1 MKKLRILFQYF
12 LTLMTTSYSQYS
24 AKGDLIWL
32 MLRPW
37 IFIPRVLY
45 ILLTFIF
52 LFLRILFQG
61 NSKNKNVQ
69 KNLSK
74 YLFDV
79 ITDLGPCF
87 IKLGQALSTRPDLV
101 RQDWLTE
108 LTNLQDNLPA
118 FDHKI
123 AVKIIEEELGAPPTE
138 LFDEFPE
145 SPIASASLGQVYKT
159 KTKNNTYVAVKVQ
172 RPNLYFLIRRDVVIL
187 RFIGTFFSPF
197 LPLNIGVG
205 IGEIIDEFGKALF
218 DEIDYEKEGEN
229 ALKFANLFKNN
240 PNVFIPKFEKEFSS
254 KRIITTS
261 WIDGVKLR
269 DRALLEEN
277 NLVPSS
283 FIKTCVISG
292 LQQLFEYGYFH
303 ADPHPGN
310 MFALKGG
317 NADYGNLAYVDFGMM
332 DTITNSDR
340 LTLIK
345 AIVHIINDEYY
356 LLAKDFQKLGFL
368 TKEQDLQKLVVPL
381 KEVLGGSFGAEVG
394 TFNLKNVTD
403 KFSKLMYSYPFRV
416 PSRFALIIRAVV
428 SQEGLALRL
437 DPEFKILKIAY
448 PYIAKKLLTDNSEE
462 ILEILLEV
470 VFDKKGQIQIEKV
483 ESLLN
488 ILFKDSQNINSDLIP
503 VANAG
508 LKLIASNKGSEVRKN
523 LLLSLIK
530 DDKLELTDAKKLLS
544 LIRDTFSPLN
554 IAKSAFQNIISPI

>member
-1 MKKLRILFQYF
+1 
-12 LTLMTTSYSQYS
+12 MTQNYSKYS

-37 IFIPRVLY
+37 IFIPRILY

-101 RQDWLTE
+101 RQDWLAE
-108 LTNLQDNLPA
+108 LTNLQDNLPP
-118 FDHKI
+118 FEHKI
-123 AVKIIEEELGAPPTE
+123 ALKIIEEELGAPASE
-138 LFDEFPE
+138 LFEDFPD
-145 SPIASASLGQVYKT
+145 SPIASASLGQVYKA
-159 KTKNNTYVAVKVQ
+159 KIDNNAFLAVKVQ

-187 RFIGTFFSPF
+187 RFLASFFSPF

-205 IGEIIDEFGKALF
+205 IGEIIDEFGKALL
-218 DEIDYEKEGEN
+218 DEIDYEKEGKN
-229 ALKFANLFKNN
+229 ALKFAGLFKEN
-240 PNVFIPKFEKEFSS
+240 PNVFIPRFEKKFSS
-254 KRIITTS
+254 KRVITTS

-269 DRALLEEN
+269 DRDLLEQN
-277 NLVPSS
+277 NLIPAS

-317 NADYGNLAYVDFGMM
+317 NADCGNLAYVDFGMM

-345 AIVHIINDEYY
+345 AIVHIINEEYY

-368 TKEQDLQKLVVPL
+368 TKNQDLQEIVVPL

-394 TFNLKNVTD
+394 NFNLKNVTD

-470 VFDKKGQIQIEKV
+470 VFDNEGRIQIEKV

-488 ILFKDSQNINSDLIP
+488 ILFKDNENINSDLIP

-508 LKLIASNKGSEVRKN
+508 LKLFVSRKGSEVRKN

-530 DDKLELTDAKKLLS
+530 DDKLELGDAKKLLG

-554 IAKSAFQNIISPI
+554 IAKSAVKNIITPA

>member
-1 MKKLRILFQYF
+1 MA
-12 LTLMTTSYSQYS
+12 TSYSKYS
-24 AKGDLIWL
+24 PKGDLIWL
-32 MLRPW
+32 ILRPW
-37 IFIPRVLY
+37 ILLPRVLY
-45 ILLTFIF
+45 ILLTLIF
-52 LFLRILFQG
+52 LLVRILFQG
-61 NSKNKNVQ
+61 NSNSKNVQ

-108 LTNLQDNLPA
+108 LTNLQDNLPP

-123 AVKIIEEELGAPPTE
+123 ALKIIEDELGLPADE
-138 LFDEFPE
+138 LFDNFPDE
-145 SPIASASLGQVYKT
+145 PIASASLGIVYKAN
-159 KTKNNTYVAVKVQ
+159 TKNNNLCAVKVQ
-172 RPNLYFLIRRDVVIL
+172 RPNLYFLIRRDIVIL
-187 RFIGTFFSPF
+187 KILATTFGSF

-218 DEIDYEKEGEN
+218 NEIDYEQEGKN
-229 ALKFANLFKNN
+229 ALKFAEFFKSN
-240 PNVFIPKFEKEFSS
+240 PNVFVPKLEKDFSS
-254 KRIITTS
+254 KRVITTS

-269 DRALLEEN
+269 DREILVQN
-277 NLVPSS
+277 NLIPSS
-283 FIKTCVISG
+283 YIRTCVISG

-317 NADYGNLAYVDFGMM
+317 SSDYGHLAYVDFGMM

-345 AIVHIINDEYY
+345 SIVHLINQEY
-356 LLAKDFQKLGFL
+356 LLMAKDFQELGFL
-368 TKEQDLQKLVVPL
+368 TKEQDLELLVDPL

-394 TFNLKNVTD
+394 NFNLKNVTD

-448 PYIAKKLLTDNSEE
+448 PYIAKKLLTDNSDE
-462 ILEILLEV
+462 IVNILLEV
-470 VFDKKGQIQIEKV
+470 LFDKKGRIQIDKL

-488 ILFKDSQNINSDLIP
+488 TLFKDTENINADLIP

-508 LKLIASNKGSEVRKN
+508 LKLFVSEKGAEVRKN

-530 DDKLELTDAKKLLS
+530 DDRLEFKDTEKLLI
-544 LIRDTFSPLN
+544 LLRDTFSPLKL
-554 IAKSAFQNIISPI
+554 AKSAVQSIISPA

>member
-1 MKKLRILFQYF
+1 
-12 LTLMTTSYSQYS
+12 MTSSYSKYS

-45 ILLTFIF
+45 ILLTVVF

-61 NSKNKNVQ
+61 NSKNQNVQ

-79 ITDLGPCF
+79 ITNLGPCF

-123 AVKIIEEELGAPPTE
+123 ALNIIEEELGAPAHE
-138 LFDEFPE
+138 LFDEFPD
-145 SPIASASLGQVYKT
+145 SPIASASLGQVYKA
-159 KTKNNTYVAVKVQ
+159 KIKNNAYLAVKVQ

-187 RFIGTFFSPF
+187 RFLATFLSPF

-229 ALKFANLFKNN
+229 ALKFAELFKDN
-240 PNVFIPKFEKEFSS
+240 PNVFIPKLEKQFSS

-277 NLVPSS
+277 NLIPSS

-317 NADYGNLAYVDFGMM
+317 NSDFGNLAYVDFGMM

-345 AIVHIINDEYY
+345 AIVHIINEEFY

-368 TKEQDLQKLVVPL
+368 TKEQDLQKLVEPL

-394 TFNLKNVTD
+394 NFNLKNVTD

-448 PYIAKKLLTDNSEE
+448 PYIAKKLLTDNSDE

-470 VFDKKGQIQIEKV
+470 IFDNQGRIQIAKV

-488 ILFKDSQNINSDLIP
+488 ILFKDSDNINSDLIP

-508 LKLIASNKGSEVRKN
+508 LKLFVSKKGSEVRKS

-530 DDKLELTDAKKLLS
+530 DDKIELSDAKKLVD
-544 LIRDTFSPLN
+544 LIRDTFNPVN
-554 IAKSAFQNIISPI
+554 IAKSAVQNIISPV

>member
-1 MKKLRILFQYF
+1 MA
-12 LTLMTTSYSQYS
+12 TSYSKYS
-24 AKGDLIWL
+24 PKGDMIWL
-32 MLRPW
+32 ILRPW
-37 IFIPRVLY
+37 ILLPRVLY
-45 ILLTFIF
+45 ILLTLIF
-52 LFLRILFQG
+52 LLVRILLQG
-61 NSKNKNVQ
+61 NSNSKSVQ

-108 LTNLQDNLPA
+108 LTNLQDNLPP
-118 FDHKI
+118 FEHKI
-123 AVKIIEEELGAPPTE
+123 ALKIIEDELGIPANE
-138 LFDEFPE
+138 LFDDFPDE
-145 SPIASASLGQVYKT
+145 PIASASLGIVYKA
-159 KTKNNTYVAVKVQ
+159 KTKNNNLCAVKVQ
-172 RPNLYFLIRRDVVIL
+172 RPNLYFLIRRDIVIL
-187 RFIGTFFSPF
+187 KILATAFGSF

-218 DEIDYEKEGEN
+218 DEIDYEQEGKN
-229 ALKFANLFKNN
+229 ALKFANFFKSN
-240 PNVFIPKFEKEFSS
+240 PNVFVPKLEKEFSS
-254 KRIITTS
+254 KRVITTS

-269 DRALLEEN
+269 DREILEKN
-277 NLVPSS
+277 NLMPSS
-283 FIKTCVISG
+283 FIRTCVISG

-317 NADYGNLAYVDFGMM
+317 SLDYGHLAYVDFGMM

-345 AIVHIINDEYY
+345 AIVHLINQEY
-356 LLAKDFQKLGFL
+356 LLMAKDFQKLGFL
-368 TKEQDLQKLVVPL
+368 TKEQDLEQLVEPL

-394 TFNLKNVTD
+394 SFNLKNVTD

-448 PYIAKKLLTDNSEE
+448 PYIAKKLLTDNSDE
-462 ILEILLEV
+462 IVNILLEV
-470 VFDKKGQIQIEKV
+470 VFDNEGRIQIDKL

-488 ILFKDSQNINSDLIP
+488 ILFKDTENIDADLIP

-508 LKLIASNKGSEVRKN
+508 LKLIISEKGSEVRKN

-530 DDKLELTDAKKLLS
+530 DDRLEFKDAEKLLI
-544 LIRDTFSPLN
+544 LLRDTFSPLKL
-554 IAKSAFQNIISPI
+554 AKSAVQNMMSPF

>member
-1 MKKLRILFQYF
+1 
-12 LTLMTTSYSQYS
+12 MTRSYSQYS
-24 AKGDLIWL
+24 AKGNLIWL
-32 MLRPW
+32 ILRPW

-118 FDHKI
+118 FDQKI
-123 AVKIIEEELGAPPTE
+123 AIKIIEEELGAPPNE

-145 SPIASASLGQVYKT
+145 SPVASASLGQVYKA
-159 KTKNNTYVAVKVQ
+159 KTKNNSYVAVKVQ

-187 RFIGTFFSPF
+187 RVLATFLSPF

-218 DEIDYEKEGEN
+218 DEIDYQKEAEN
-229 ALKFANLFKNN
+229 ALRFANLFKEN
-240 PNVFIPKFEKEFSS
+240 PNIFIPKLEKQFSS
-254 KRIITTS
+254 KRVITTS

-269 DRALLEEN
+269 DRFLLEKN
-277 NLVPSS
+277 NLIPAS

-292 LQQLFEYGYFH
+292 LQQLFEFGYFH

-317 NADYGNLAYVDFGMM
+317 NADCGNLAYVDFGMM

-345 AIVHIINDEYY
+345 AIVHIINEEYY
-356 LLAKDFQKLGFL
+356 LLAEDFQKLGFL
-368 TKEQDLQKLVVPL
+368 TKEQDLQKLVEPL

-394 TFNLKNVTD
+394 NFNLKNVTD

-462 ILEILLEV
+462 ILDILLEV

-488 ILFKDSQNINSDLIP
+488 ILFRDSENINSDLIP

-508 LKLIASNKGSEVRKN
+508 LKLFLSKKGSEVRKN
-523 LLLSLIK
+523 FLLSLIK
-530 DDKLELTDAKKLLS
+530 DEKLEVTDAKKLLA

-554 IAKSAFQNIISPI
+554 IAKSAVQNIISTV

>member
-1 MKKLRILFQYF
+1 MA
-12 LTLMTTSYSQYS
+12 TSYSKYS
-24 AKGDLIWL
+24 PKGDMIWL
-32 MLRPW
+32 ILRPW
-37 IFIPRVLY
+37 ILLPRVLY
-45 ILLTFIF
+45 ILLTLIF
-52 LFLRILFQG
+52 LLVRILFQG
-61 NSKNKNVQ
+61 NSNSKSVQ

-108 LTNLQDNLPA
+108 LTNLQDNLPP

-123 AVKIIEEELGAPPTE
+123 ALKIIEDELGLPADE
-138 LFDEFPE
+138 LFDNFPDE
-145 SPIASASLGQVYKT
+145 PIASASLGIVYKAN
-159 KTKNNTYVAVKVQ
+159 TKNNNLCAVKVQ
-172 RPNLYFLIRRDVVIL
+172 RPNLYFLIRRDIVIL
-187 RFIGTFFSPF
+187 KILATTFGSF

-218 DEIDYEKEGEN
+218 NEIDYEQEGEN
-229 ALKFANLFKNN
+229 ALKFADYFKSN
-240 PNVFIPKFEKEFSS
+240 PNVFIPKLEKDFSS
-254 KRIITTS
+254 KRVITTS

-269 DRALLEEN
+269 DREILEQN
-277 NLVPSS
+277 NLIPSS
-283 FIKTCVISG
+283 YIRTCVISG

-317 NADYGNLAYVDFGMM
+317 SSDYGHLAYVDFGMM

-345 AIVHIINDEYY
+345 SIVHLINQEY
-356 LLAKDFQKLGFL
+356 LLMAKDFQELGFL
-368 TKEQDLQKLVVPL
+368 TKEQDLELLVDPL

-394 TFNLKNVTD
+394 NFNLKNVTD

-448 PYIAKKLLTDNSEE
+448 PYIAKKLLTDNSDE
-462 ILEILLEV
+462 IVNILLEV
-470 VFDKKGQIQIEKV
+470 VFDKEGRIQIDKL

-488 ILFKDSQNINSDLIP
+488 TLFKDTENINADLIP

-508 LKLIASNKGSEVRKN
+508 LKLFVSEKGAEVRKN
-523 LLLSLIK
+523 LLLSLVK
-530 DDKLELTDAKKLLS
+530 DDRLEFKDAEKLLI
-544 LIRDTFSPLN
+544 LLRDTFSPIKL
-554 IAKSAFQNIISPI
+554 AKSAVQSIISPA

>member
-1 MKKLRILFQYF
+1 
-12 LTLMTTSYSQYS
+12 MTRSYSQYS
-24 AKGDLIWL
+24 VKGDLIWL
-32 MLRPW
+32 ILRPW

-123 AVKIIEEELGAPPTE
+123 ALKTIEEELGAPPNE

-145 SPIASASLGQVYKT
+145 SPIASASLGQVYKA

-172 RPNLYFLIRRDVVIL
+172 RPNLHFLIRRDVVIL
-187 RFIGTFFSPF
+187 RFLATFFSPF

-229 ALKFANLFKNN
+229 ALKFANLFKDN
-240 PNVFIPKFEKEFSS
+240 PNVFIPKLEKKFSS

-317 NADYGNLAYVDFGMM
+317 NADSGNLAYVDFGMM

-356 LLAKDFQKLGFL
+356 LLAEDFQKLGFL
-368 TKEQDLQKLVVPL
+368 TKDQDLQELVGPL
-381 KEVLGGSFGAEVG
+381 KKVLGGSLGAEVG
-394 TFNLKNVTD
+394 NFNLKNVTD
-403 KFSKLMYSYPFRV
+403 NFSKLMYSYPFRV

-448 PYIAKKLLTDNSEE
+448 PYIAKKLLTDNSDE
-462 ILEILLEV
+462 ILGILLEV
-470 VFDKKGQIQIEKV
+470 VFDEKGRIKIEKV

-488 ILFKDSQNINSDLIP
+488 ILFKDTENINSDLIP

-508 LKLIASNKGSEVRKN
+508 LKLIVSKKGSEVRKN
-523 LLLSLIK
+523 LLLSL
-530 DDKLELTDAKKLLS
+530 
-544 LIRDTFSPLN
+544 
-554 IAKSAFQNIISPI
+554 

>member
-1 MKKLRILFQYF
+1 MAI
-12 LTLMTTSYSQYS
+12 SYSKYS
-24 AKGDLIWL
+24 PKVDLIWL
-32 MLRPW
+32 ILRPW

-45 ILLTFIF
+45 ILLTLIF
-52 LFLRILFQG
+52 LLVRILFQS

-79 ITDLGPCF
+79 ITSLGPCF

-101 RQDWLTE
+101 RQDWLNE
-108 LTNLQDNLPA
+108 LTNLQDNLPP
-118 FDHKI
+118 FEHKI
-123 AVKIIEEELGAPPTE
+123 ALQIIEDELGAPANE
-138 LFDEFPE
+138 LFDDFPNE
-145 SPIASASLGQVYKT
+145 PIASASLGQVYKART
-159 KTKNNTYVAVKVQ
+159 KSNTYCAVKVQ

-187 RFIGTFFSPF
+187 KILATSFSPF

-218 DEIDYEKEGEN
+218 EEIDYEKEGEN
-229 ALKFANLFKNN
+229 ALRFADLFKSN
-240 PNVFIPKFEKEFSS
+240 PNVFIPKLEKNFSA
-254 KRIITTS
+254 KRVITTS

-269 DRALLEEN
+269 DRKILQEH
-277 NLVPSS
+277 NLIPASY
-283 FIKTCVISG
+283 IKTCVISG

-317 NADYGNLAYVDFGMM
+317 NADSGHLAYVDFGMM
-332 DTITNSDR
+332 DTISNSDR
-340 LTLIK
+340 ITLIK
-345 AIVHIINDEYY
+345 AIVHLINEEYF
-356 LLAKDFQKLGFL
+356 LMAKDFQKLGFL
-368 TKEQDLQKLVVPL
+368 TKEQNLEQLVEPL
-381 KEVLGGSFGAEVG
+381 KEVLGGSLSAEVG
-394 TFNLKNVTD
+394 NFNLKNVTD

-448 PYIAKKLLTDNSEE
+448 PYIAKKLLTDNSDE

-470 VFDKKGQIQIEKV
+470 VFDAKGRIQIEKV

-488 ILFKDSQNINSDLIP
+488 ILFKDSDNINSDLIP

-508 LKLIASNKGSEVRKN
+508 LKLFVSKKGSEVRKN

-530 DDKLELTDAKKLLS
+530 DDKLEFKDAKKLLS
-544 LIRDTFSPLN
+544 LIRETFSPLN
-554 IAKSAFQNIISPI
+554 IAKSAFQNIISPV

>member
-1 MKKLRILFQYF
+1 
-12 LTLMTTSYSQYS
+12 MTRSYPQYS

-32 MLRPW
+32 ILRPW

-123 AVKIIEEELGAPPTE
+123 ALKIIEEELGAPPNE

-159 KTKNNTYVAVKVQ
+159 KTKNSTYVAVKVQ
-172 RPNLYFLIRRDVVIL
+172 RPNLYFFIRRDVVIL
-187 RFIGTFFSPF
+187 RFLATFLSPF

-205 IGEIIDEFGKALF
+205 IGEIIDEFGKALL
-218 DEIDYEKEGEN
+218 DEIDYEKEAEN
-229 ALKFANLFKNN
+229 TLKFANLFKNN
-240 PNVFIPKFEKEFSS
+240 PNVFIPKLEKQFSS

-340 LTLIK
+340 ITLIK

-368 TKEQDLQKLVVPL
+368 TKEQDLQKLVEPL

-394 TFNLKNVTD
+394 NFNLKNVTD
-403 KFSKLMYSYPFRV
+403 KFSKLMYLYPFRV

-428 SQEGLALRL
+428 SQEGLALRI

-470 VFDKKGQIQIEKV
+470 VFDKKGRIQIKKV

-488 ILFKDSQNINSDLIP
+488 ILFKDSENINSDIIP

-508 LKLIASNKGSEVRKN
+508 LKLIVSNKGSEVRKN
-523 LLLSLIK
+523 LLLSLIR

-554 IAKSAFQNIISPI
+554 IAKSAVQNIISPV

>member
-1 MKKLRILFQYF
+1 
-12 LTLMTTSYSQYS
+12 MTKSYSQYS
-24 AKGDLIWL
+24 AKDDLIWL
-32 MLRPW
+32 ILRPW

-123 AVKIIEEELGAPPTE
+123 ALKIIEEELGAPPNE

-145 SPIASASLGQVYKT
+145 NPIASASLGQVYKT
-159 KTKNNTYVAVKVQ
+159 KTKDNTYVAVKVQ

-187 RFIGTFFSPF
+187 RFLATFLSPF

-229 ALKFANLFKNN
+229 ALKFANLFKDN
-240 PNVFIPKFEKEFSS
+240 PNVFIPKLEKKFSS

-269 DRALLEEN
+269 DRTLLEEN

-292 LQQLFEYGYFH
+292 LQQLFEHGYFH

-317 NADYGNLAYVDFGMM
+317 NADYGNLAYIDFGMM

-345 AIVHIINDEYY
+345 AIVHIINNEYY

-368 TKEQDLQKLVVPL
+368 TKEQDLQELVEPL
-381 KEVLGGSFGAEVG
+381 KEVLGGSLSAEVG
-394 TFNLKNVTD
+394 NFNLKNVTD

-448 PYIAKKLLTDNSEE
+448 PYIAKKLLTDNSDE

-470 VFDKKGQIQIEKV
+470 VFDNKGRIQIEKV

-488 ILFKDSQNINSDLIP
+488 ILFKDSENINSDLIP

-508 LKLIASNKGSEVRKN
+508 LKLFVSKKGSEVRRN

-530 DDKLELTDAKKLLS
+530 DDKLELTDAKKLLN
-544 LIRDTFSPLN
+544 LIRDIFSPLN
-554 IAKSAFQNIISPI
+554 IAKSAVQKIISPV

>member
-1 MKKLRILFQYF
+1 MA
-12 LTLMTTSYSQYS
+12 TSYSKYS
-24 AKGDLIWL
+24 PKGDMIWL
-32 MLRPW
+32 ILRPW
-37 IFIPRVLY
+37 ILLPRVLY
-45 ILLTFIF
+45 ILLTLIF
-52 LFLRILFQG
+52 LLVRILFQG
-61 NSKNKNVQ
+61 NSNSKNVQ

-108 LTNLQDNLPA
+108 LTNLQDNLPP

-123 AVKIIEEELGAPPTE
+123 ALKIIEDELGLPADE
-138 LFDEFPE
+138 LFDNFPDE
-145 SPIASASLGQVYKT
+145 PIASASLGIVYKAN
-159 KTKNNTYVAVKVQ
+159 TKNNNFCAVKVQ
-172 RPNLYFLIRRDVVIL
+172 RPNLYFLIRRDIVIL
-187 RFIGTFFSPF
+187 KILATTFGSF

-218 DEIDYEKEGEN
+218 NEIDYEQEGEN
-229 ALKFANLFKNN
+229 ALKFADYFKSN
-240 PNVFIPKFEKEFSS
+240 PNVFIPKLEKDFSS
-254 KRIITTS
+254 KRVITTS
-261 WIDGVKLR
+261 WIDGIKLR
-269 DRALLEEN
+269 DREILEQN
-277 NLVPSS
+277 NLIPSS
-283 FIKTCVISG
+283 YIRTCVISG

-317 NADYGNLAYVDFGMM
+317 SSDYGHLAYVDFGMM

-345 AIVHIINDEYY
+345 SIVHLINQEY
-356 LLAKDFQKLGFL
+356 LLMAKDFQELGFL
-368 TKEQDLQKLVVPL
+368 TKEQDLELLVDPL

-394 TFNLKNVTD
+394 NFNLKNVTD

-448 PYIAKKLLTDNSEE
+448 PYIAKKLLTDNSDE
-462 ILEILLEV
+462 IVNILLEV
-470 VFDKKGQIQIEKV
+470 VFDKEGRIQIDKL

-488 ILFKDSQNINSDLIP
+488 TLFKDTENINADLIP

-508 LKLIASNKGSEVRKN
+508 LKLFVSKKGAEVRKN

-530 DDKLELTDAKKLLS
+530 DDRLEFKDAEKLLI
-544 LIRDTFSPLN
+544 LLRDTFSPIKL
-554 IAKSAFQNIISPI
+554 AKSAVQSIISPA

>member
-1 MKKLRILFQYF
+1 MA
-12 LTLMTTSYSQYS
+12 TSYSKYS
-24 AKGDLIWL
+24 PKGDMIWL
-32 MLRPW
+32 ILRPW
-37 IFIPRVLY
+37 ILLPRVLY
-45 ILLTFIF
+45 ILLTLIF
-52 LFLRILFQG
+52 LLVRILFQG
-61 NSKNKNVQ
+61 NSNSKNVQ

-108 LTNLQDNLPA
+108 LTNLQDNLPP

-123 AVKIIEEELGAPPTE
+123 ALKIIEDELGLPADE
-138 LFDEFPE
+138 LFDNFPDE
-145 SPIASASLGQVYKT
+145 PIASASLGIVYKAN
-159 KTKNNTYVAVKVQ
+159 TKNNNFCAVKVQ
-172 RPNLYFLIRRDVVIL
+172 RPNLYFLIRRDIVIL
-187 RFIGTFFSPF
+187 KILATTFGSF

-218 DEIDYEKEGEN
+218 NEIDYEQEGEN
-229 ALKFANLFKNN
+229 ALKFADYFKSN
-240 PNVFIPKFEKEFSS
+240 PNVFIPKLEKDFSS
-254 KRIITTS
+254 KRVITTS
-261 WIDGVKLR
+261 WIDGIKLR
-269 DRALLEEN
+269 DREILEQN
-277 NLVPSS
+277 NLIPSS
-283 FIKTCVISG
+283 YIRTCVISG

-317 NADYGNLAYVDFGMM
+317 SSDYGHLAYVDFGMM

-345 AIVHIINDEYY
+345 SIVHLINQEY
-356 LLAKDFQKLGFL
+356 LLMAKDFQELGFL
-368 TKEQDLQKLVVPL
+368 TKEQDLELLVDPL

-394 TFNLKNVTD
+394 NFNLKNVTD

-448 PYIAKKLLTDNSEE
+448 PYIAKKLLTDNSDE
-462 ILEILLEV
+462 IVNILLEV
-470 VFDKKGQIQIEKV
+470 VFDKEGRIQIDKL

-488 ILFKDSQNINSDLIP
+488 TLFKDTENINADLIP

-508 LKLIASNKGSEVRKN
+508 LKLFVSEKGAEVRKN
-523 LLLSLIK
+523 LLLSLVK
-530 DDKLELTDAKKLLS
+530 DDRLEFKDAEKLLI
-544 LIRDTFSPLN
+544 LLRDTFSPIKL
-554 IAKSAFQNIISPI
+554 AKSAVQSIISPA

>member
-1 MKKLRILFQYF
+1 
-12 LTLMTTSYSQYS
+12 MTKPYSKYS

-32 MLRPW
+32 LLRPW

-87 IKLGQALSTRPDLV
+87 IKLGQALSTRPDLI
-101 RQDWLTE
+101 RQDWLLE

-118 FDHKI
+118 FDHKL
-123 AVKIIEEELGAPPTE
+123 ALKIIEEELGAPANE
-138 LFDEFPE
+138 LFDDFPD
-145 SPIASASLGQVYKT
+145 SPIASASLGQVYKA
-159 KTKNNTYVAVKVQ
+159 KIKNNNFLAVKVQ

-187 RFIGTFFSPF
+187 RFLATFFSPF

-218 DEIDYEKEGEN
+218 NEIDYEKEGEN
-229 ALKFANLFKNN
+229 ALKFANLFKDN
-240 PNVFIPKFEKEFSS
+240 PNVFIPKLEKQFSS

-317 NADYGNLAYVDFGMM
+317 NSDYGNLAYVDFGMM

-368 TKEQDLQKLVVPL
+368 TKDQDLQKLIEPL
-381 KEVLGGSFGAEVG
+381 KEVLGGSLTAEVG
-394 TFNLKNVTD
+394 NFNLKNVTD

-428 SQEGLALRL
+428 SQEGLALKL

-448 PYIAKKLLTDNSEE
+448 PYIAKKLLTDNSDE

-470 VFDKKGQIQIEKV
+470 VFDNKGRIQIEKV

-488 ILFKDSQNINSDLIP
+488 ILFKDSENINSDLIP

-508 LKLIASNKGSEVRKN
+508 LKLFVSKKGSEVRKN

-554 IAKSAFQNIISPI
+554 IAKSAVQNIISPV

>member
-1 MKKLRILFQYF
+1 
-12 LTLMTTSYSQYS
+12 MTRSYSQYS
-24 AKGDLIWL
+24 AKVDLIWL
-32 MLRPW
+32 ILRPW

-52 LFLRILFQG
+52 LLLRILFQG

-74 YLFDV
+74 YLFNV

-108 LTNLQDNLPA
+108 LTKLQDNLPA

-123 AVKIIEEELGAPPTE
+123 ALKIIEEELGSPPNE

-145 SPIASASLGQVYKT
+145 SPIASASLGQVYKA

-187 RFIGTFFSPF
+187 RFLATFLSPF

-229 ALKFANLFKNN
+229 ALKFANLFKDNQ
-240 PNVFIPKFEKEFSS
+240 NVFIPKFEKQFSS

-345 AIVHIINDEYY
+345 AIVHIFNNEYY

-368 TKEQDLQKLVVPL
+368 TKEQDLRILVEPL
-381 KEVLGGSFGAEVG
+381 KEVLGGSLNAEVG
-394 TFNLKNVTD
+394 NFNLKNVTD

-448 PYIAKKLLTDNSEE
+448 PYIAKKLLTDNSDE

-470 VFDKKGQIQIEKV
+470 VFDNKGRIQIEKV

-488 ILFKDSQNINSDLIP
+488 ILFQDSENINSDLIP

-508 LKLIASNKGSEVRKN
+508 LKLFVSKKGSEVRKN

-530 DDKLELTDAKKLLS
+530 EDKLELTDARKLLS
-544 LIRDTFSPLN
+544 LIKNTFSPLN
-554 IAKSAFQNIISPI
+554 IAKSAVQNMISPV

>member
-1 MKKLRILFQYF
+1 MAN
-12 LTLMTTSYSQYS
+12 SDSNYS
-24 AKGDLIWL
+24 AREDLIWL
-32 MLRPW
+32 ILRPW

-45 ILLTFIF
+45 ILLTLIF
-52 LFLRILFQG
+52 LAIRILFQG
-61 NSKNKNVQ
+61 NSKSKAAQ

-79 ITDLGPCF
+79 ITELGPCF

-108 LTNLQDNLPA
+108 LTNLQDNLPP
-118 FDHKI
+118 FKHKI
-123 AVKIIEEELGAPPTE
+123 ALQIIEEELGSPANE
-138 LFDEFPE
+138 LFEEFPE
-145 SPIASASLGQVYKT
+145 KPIASASLGQVYKA
-159 KTKNNTYVAVKVQ
+159 KTKNNSYCAVKVQ

-187 RFIGTFFSPF
+187 RMLATTFSPF

-205 IGEIIDEFGKALF
+205 IGEIIDEFGKSLF
-218 DEIDYEKEGEN
+218 EEIDYEKEGKN
-229 ALKFANLFKNN
+229 AVRFANLFKAN
-240 PNVFIPKFEKEFSS
+240 PNVFIPKLEKDFSS
-254 KRIITTS
+254 KRVITTS
-261 WIDGVKLR
+261 WIDGVKLK
-269 DRALLEEN
+269 DREILERN

-292 LQQLFEYGYFH
+292 LQQLFEHGYFH

-310 MFALKGG
+310 MFALKSGS
-317 NADYGNLAYVDFGMM
+317 ADLGHLAYVDFGMM

-340 LTLIK
+340 ITLIK
-345 AIVHIINDEYY
+345 AIVHIINDEYL

-368 TKEQDLQKLVVPL
+368 TKDQDLEKLVEPL

-394 TFNLKNVTD
+394 NFNLKNVTD

-437 DPEFKILKIAY
+437 DPEFKILNIAY
-448 PYIAKKLLTDNSEE
+448 PYIAKKLLTDNSDE

-470 VFDKKGQIQIEKV
+470 LFDSEGRIQIEKV
-483 ESLLN
+483 QSLLD
-488 ILFKDSQNINSDLIP
+488 ILFKESESFNSDLIP

-508 LKLIASNKGSEVRKN
+508 LKLVVGEKGSEVRKSF
-523 LLLSLIK
+523 LLSLIR
-530 DDKLELTDAKKLLS
+530 DDKLELKDAEKLLS
-544 LIRDTFSPLN
+544 LIRKTFSPLKL
-554 IAKSAFQNIISPI
+554 ARSAVQNIISPA

>member
-1 MKKLRILFQYF
+1 
-12 LTLMTTSYSQYS
+12 MTSSYSQYS

-32 MLRPW
+32 ILRPW

-52 LFLRILFQG
+52 LILRILIQG
-61 NSKNKNVQ
+61 NSKNKYVQ
-69 KNLSK
+69 RNLSK

-123 AVKIIEEELGAPPTE
+123 ALKIIEEELGAPPNE

-187 RFIGTFFSPF
+187 RFLATLFSPF

-218 DEIDYEKEGEN
+218 EEIDYEKEGEN
-229 ALKFANLFKNN
+229 ALKFANLFKEN
-240 PNVFIPKFEKEFSS
+240 PNVFIPKLEKKFSS

-269 DRALLEEN
+269 DRALLEAN
-277 NLVPSS
+277 NLVPST

-340 LTLIK
+340 ITLIK

-368 TKEQDLQKLVVPL
+368 TKGQDLHKLVEPL

-394 TFNLKNVTD
+394 NFNLKNVTD

-470 VFDKKGQIQIEKV
+470 VFDKKGRIQIEKV

-488 ILFKDSQNINSDLIP
+488 ILFKDSENINSDLIP

-508 LKLIASNKGSEVRKN
+508 LKLIVSNKGSEVRKN

-530 DDKLELTDAKKLLS
+530 DDKLELTDARKLLT

-554 IAKSAFQNIISPI
+554 IAKSAVQKIISTV